1 MWLSS
6 CWNINRNL
14 RFFLIVAD
22 VFIQGNFLLKLLLFF
37 LLLFWKGFSLDI
49 IISKISKGNA
59 FIEDFIGRIYSLSLF
74 KLFRCAVRVGTQPN
88 VSTEVAYLKV
98 CTISHDGQLPLF
110 AILDI
115 GDIRG
120 IQGAMMVL

>member
-1 MWLSS
+1 MYLFKATFFSS
-6 CWNINRNL
+6 
-14 RFFLIVAD
+14 FF
-22 VFIQGNFLLKLLLFF
+22 
-37 LLLFWKGFSLDI
+37 FWKGFSLGI

-59 FIEDFIGRIYSLSLF
+59 FIEDFIARIYSLSLF
-74 KLFRCAVRVGTQPN
+74 KLFRRAVRVGTQPN
-88 VSTEVAYLKV
+88 VSTEVAYLKI
-98 CTISHDGQLPLF
+98 CASSHDGQLPLF